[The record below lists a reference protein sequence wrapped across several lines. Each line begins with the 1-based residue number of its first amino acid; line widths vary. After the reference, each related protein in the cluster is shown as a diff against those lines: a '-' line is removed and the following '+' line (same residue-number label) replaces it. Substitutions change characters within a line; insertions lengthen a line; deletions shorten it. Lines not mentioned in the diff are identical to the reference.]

1 MHATNSSPDTTQPA
15 TSQPKQERS
24 RRTKAQILTAAAEV
38 FAERGYPTVTLQ
50 DVADRVGMTKGAVYF
65 HYANKH
71 VLAIAVVEEHYKRW
85 PELVERM
92 RASKGTPLDTLL
104 AVLDG
109 TAEAFRGD
117 SVVQAGARL
126 QIERSLIGGN
136 LPKPYEWWRE
146 MLATLIAEARD
157 AGQLR
162 ADTDPEALARV
173 VVSAFFGVQHISDV
187 LTERADMMERY
198 VEMRDAVFRGF
209 VVD

>member
-1 MHATNSSPDTTQPA
+1 MRATNSSPGTTQPA

-38 FAERGYPTVTLQ
+38 FAEQGYPTVTLQ

-71 VLAIAVVEEHYKRW
+71 VLAIAVVEEHYRRW
-85 PELVERM
+85 PELVERV

-126 QIERSLIGGN
+126 QIERSLIGAD

-146 MLATLIAEARD
+146 MLAALIADARD

-162 ADTDPEALARV
+162 ADTDPKALARV

-198 VEMRDAVFRGF
+198 LEMRDAVFKGF
-209 VVD
+209 IVD